1 MLLRLPAARLLP
13 IIASVML
20 AACGGGD
27 PDGVESAEPSAASAV
42 PEGATEVVSGGG
54 AAVALARTPSGA
66 LALSDSARIAA
77 ATATANSTTNACA
90 AVRPFYWEVGSA
102 SARMASGSVKATGSS
117 TSYGASTPMAVAS
130 ASKWLYAAY
139 VAQRRAGVLDATDI
153 KHLTMRSGYVSMYA
167 NCLSTQTV
175 GACLAYQGNDAYTA
189 AADGR
194 YYYNSGHMQKHA
206 SLMGLGA
213 LAPKAL
219 ANELRSQLGTDISLA
234 YNQPQLAGGAYTTPD
249 SYARF
254 LRKLLGGQLR
264 LGALL
269 GSQKVCTSP
278 GACPTGEALVSPTTL
293 SWHYSLGHWVED
305 DPATGDGAYSSPGA
319 LGFYP
324 WIDASRTWY
333 GVVGRVQTQGWDGS
347 TQCGRLIRRA
357 WASGN
362 AQ

>member
-1 MLLRLPAARLLP
+1 MSYRTSAACLVSFSAALL
-13 IIASVML
+13 L

-27 PDGVESAEPSAASAV
+27 ADVPTSAQPSEEALLTEGNVAV
-42 PEGATEVVSGGG
+42 VTGGG
-54 AAVALARTPSGA
+54 AARTQGSAGA
-66 LALSDSARIAA
+66 LAVSDSARIAA
-77 ATATANSTTNACA
+77 ATATANSGTNVCA
-90 AVRPFYWEVGSA
+90 TIRPFYWEVGSA
-102 SARMASGSVKATGSS
+102 SARMASGSVKAAGVSTG
-117 TSYGASTPMAVAS
+117 YGANTPMAVAS

-153 KHLTMRSGYVSMYA
+153 EHLTMRSGYVSMYA
-167 NCLSTQTV
+167 NCLATQSV
-175 GACLAYQGNDAYTA
+175 DACLAYQGNGAYTA

-194 YYYNSGHMQKHA
+194 FYYNSGHMQKHA

-219 ANELRSQLGTDISLA
+219 ATELRSQLGTDVSLA

-249 SYARF
+249 SYSRF

-264 LGALL
+264 MSALL
-269 GSQKVCTSP
+269 GTQSTCTNP
-278 GACPTGEALVSPTTL
+278 GTCPVGEALVSPTSQ

-305 DPATGDGAYSSPGA
+305 DPATGDGAFSSPGA

-324 WIDASRTWY
+324 WVDASRSWY

-357 WASGN
+357 WVSGG
-362 AQ
+362 AL

>member
-1 MLLRLPAARLLP
+1 MSYRFRAPFLVSLSAALL
-13 IIASVML
+13 L

-27 PDGVESAEPSAASAV
+27 PDVPTSVQPSEEALLTEGSVAV
-42 PEGATEVVSGGG
+42 VTGGG
-54 AAVALARTPSGA
+54 AAARPQGSAGA
-66 LALSDSARIAA
+66 LAVSDSARVTA
-77 ATATANSTTNACA
+77 ATTTANSSTNACA
-90 AVRPFYWEVGSA
+90 AIRPFYWEVGSA
-102 SARMASGSVKATGSS
+102 SARMASGSVKAAGVSTGYAS
-117 TSYGASTPMAVAS
+117 TTPMAVAS

-139 VAQRRAGVLDATDI
+139 VAQRRAGVLDATDVT
-153 KHLTMRSGYVSMYA
+153 HLTMRSGYVSMYS
-167 NCLSTQTV
+167 NCLATQTV
-175 GACLAYQGNDAYTA
+175 DACLAYQGNDAHTA

-194 YYYNSGHMQKHA
+194 FYYNSGHMQKHA
-206 SLMGLGA
+206 SRMGLGA

-219 ANELRSQLGTDISLA
+219 ASEIRSQLGTDISLA

-264 LGALL
+264 MGALL
-269 GSQKVCTSP
+269 GTQKTCTNP
-278 GACPTGEALVSPTTL
+278 GTCPVGEALVSPTTQ

-305 DPATGDGAYSSPGA
+305 DPATGDGAFSSPGA

-324 WIDASRTWY
+324 WIDASRSWY

-357 WASGN
+357 WVTGSAL
-362 AQ
+362 